1 MPPRPDEA
9 RREQLL
15 DQIQGIFLAEG
26 FLQSRVG
33 VLADRLH
40 CSRSTLYKLAPS
52 KEDLFVLIVDR
63 YADAAVHEA
72 MREAEAQCSPI
83 EKVAVLLETV
93 ANWQRMGSAAF
104 WTDAMEFEGTAD
116 RFSPRSVHGGSECF
130 AATSTRASPTA
141 HSDQP
146 IPHSSRT
153 SFGWECSRPA
163 IPACSTG
170 SDSTRKAPFERSVT

>member
-1 MPPRPDEA
+1 
-9 RREQLL
+9 
-15 DQIQGIFLAEG
+15 
-26 FLQSRVG
+26 LQSRVG

-52 KEDLFVLIVDR
+52 KEELFVLIVDR

-104 WTDAMEFEGTAD
+104 WTDAMEFEGTAA
-116 RFSPRSVHGGSECF
+116 RFSEK
-130 AATSTRASPTA
+130 RAWGIGVLRGYLDEGVSNGA
-141 HSDQP
+141 
-146 IPHSSRT
+146 
-153 SFGWECSRPA
+153 FRPA
-163 IPACSTG
+163 NTAFIAHLVWMGMLATRDSSVLDRVGLDTQGAVREIGHLILSGMSYPQPMDADTAIPM
-170 SDSTRKAPFERSVT
+170 KARRDCA